1 MNGFDTTIENVFTPN
16 EMEYVIHCYKNKLNP
31 AVVFGSSGGNTEVDK
46 QIRDASGY
54 FIPDYNVIV
63 ERFKNNDVDFHQT
76 VADMA
81 GIERIQAKTI
91 NLGLFYGM
99 GKNKLQAELGVSKDK
114 AEELARN
121 GQNSLFNKIENL
133 SKPVIAAVNGVAAGA
148 GFSFVGFADMAIA
161 SSNATFVSAY
171 SKIGLTPDGSSTY
184 FLPRIIGARRHTEL
198 VLTNRVLSANEAL
211 DWGLI
216 NKVVDFKDLKD
227 EAYNLAKKLAE
238 GPSLAFGKL
247 KNLVHNSFS
256 DSLEGQMEYEARM
269 IAESAKTKDG
279 MNGIEAFVN
288 KQPVSFKGQ

>member
-1 MNGFDTTIENVFTPN
+1 MDLETINFKIEDNIAFIELNRPKHYNSLNQTMAEDLFQVSLECDDNPNIRSVLMSGAGEDAFCAGGDVNSFYKYGEKTSSHLKEVTTILHGAISRLSRMNAP
-16 EMEYVIHCYKNKLNP
+16 L
-31 AVVFGSSGGNTEVDK
+31 
-46 QIRDASGY
+46 
-54 FIPDYNVIV
+54 IV
-63 ERFKNNDVDFHQT
+63 
-76 VADMA
+76 
-81 GIERIQAKTI
+81 
-91 NLGLFYGM
+91 
-99 GKNKLQAELGVSKDK
+99 
-114 AEELARN
+114 
-121 GQNSLFNKIENL
+121 
-133 SKPVIAAVNGVAAGA
+133 AVNGVAAGA

-184 FLPRIIGARRHTEL
+184 FLPRIIGARRYTEL

-216 NKVVDFKDLKD
+216 NKIVDFKDLKD
-227 EAYNLAKKLAE
+227 EAHNLAKKLAE

-247 KNLVHNSFS
+247 KNLVHNSFL

-288 KQPVSFKGQ
+288 KKSVSFKGK